1 VLMSLHKRA
10 RTTPAIRQ
18 ETSRSYLFVAIDR
31 ATCWVFVQIKK
42 DVCRCGIGDFSLKLF
57 KSYLSL
63 VWPTLAE
70 WTTLFGRNPTIWRR
84 FRGIRWRFSGLSWW
98 KIG

>member
-42 DVCRCGIGDFSLKLF
+42 DMYRCGIEDFSL
-57 KSYLSL
+57 
-63 VWPTLAE
+63 
-70 WTTLFGRNPTIWRR
+70 
-84 FRGIRWRFSGLSWW
+84 GLS
-98 KIG
+98 